1 VPGKGLLCSE
11 SLPSTK
17 LLVNQTRF
25 KEGEYNAGGISFKM
39 VTPMSRW
46 KIGYQ
51 GKMFLHDD
59 RNKVIEN
66 NLNSK
71 LIFFY

>member
-1 VPGKGLLCSE
+1 MCSE

-17 LLVNQTRF
+17 LLFDQIKF
-25 KEGEYNAGGISFKM
+25 KDGEYSAGGVSFKM

-59 RNKVIEN
+59 RNKV
-66 NLNSK
+66 K
-71 LIFFY
+71 IFDN